1 MVDLQRLRDPTF
13 ITLAVLTASILA
25 ISIGFIARAGSGSE
39 NSSLYDGVV
48 WEGSD
53 GNRQLMEG
61 WDSNGWS
68 SGELSSKTSKCGKSV
83 GGGNQWSAGKT
94 SKTGGGLRR
103 LGDSWARDWVPPT
116 MDDESNWQP
125 SWFADSSGSWDD
137 DDDCDP
143 STDESQSDV
152 LVFVENGKAA
162 KAKSSKSKSA
172 KSKYSKNP
180 PPATSSTNDWSS
192 SWNPPSKTT
201 DRAENWSSP
210 WTPPSEPLWG
220 SSTWKASPVLTPAP
234 EKSVPTLR
242 VTEDPT
248 HKPAYIPTPK
258 PVPTRVQVA
267 TDDVSK
273 MLR

>member
-1 MVDLQRLRDPTF
+1 MF
-13 ITLAVLTASILA
+13 IKQAALTASILVV
-25 ISIGFIARAGSGSE
+25 SIGFIARAGSGGKKDSAPSASE
-39 NSSLYDGVV
+39 ILG
-48 WEGSD
+48 GSD
-53 GNRQLMEG
+53 GGRKLMDG

-68 SGELSSKTSKCGKSV
+68 GGELSSKTSKCGKFTGDIS
-83 GGGNQWSAGKT
+83 GSYAGK
-94 SKTGGGLRR
+94 SGKTGGGLRR
-103 LGDSWARDWVPPT
+103 LGDSWARDWAPPN
-116 MDDESNWQP
+116 MDE
-125 SWFADSSGSWDD
+125 DSSGSWDD

-220 SSTWKASPVLTPAP
+220 SSTWKASPVPTPAP